1 MLGMSFLPESLLH
14 LALLGVPCLVAF
26 GFGFGFGFGLECTQ
40 VMRVL
45 ILESSTP
52 REECL
57 ELQYS

>member
-14 LALLGVPCLVAF
+14 LALLGVPCLVA
-26 GFGFGFGFGLECTQ
+26 FGFGFGLECTQ